1 MSGTIGDIEDRI
13 GNIGDDIQDI
23 IDDLGD
29 SLDDDRDRFNSV
41 FDGGTGD
48 DTLLGTDG
56 NHLMNAGA
64 GLGIHVG
71 GAGADIFAVG
81 PDILGNGQTDLVV
94 AFDFNAAIDS
104 LVLDGAVL
112 AQVASV
118 EAFTYDIRFALD
130 QLRADS
136 VTGQI
141 ALDLVAAAG
150 EANLAAELAPLFAT
164 EAGGAAPDAGS
175 LVRLEEGDQIFVA
188 GVNPAQ
194 LDWLGIG

>member
-13 GNIGDDIQDI
+13 GDIGDDIQDN

-56 NHLMNAGA
+56 NDLMNAGA
-64 GLGIHVG
+64 GLGIHV

-94 AFDFNAAIDS
+94 VLDFNAAIDS

-164 EAGGAAPDAGS
+164 EAGGAAPVAGS

-194 LDWLGIG
+194 LDLLGIG